1 MEESKNE
8 SKFSIKKLY
17 KLLIYL
23 IGIILLVSLV
33 HNYRLKADVHNLMQT
48 DLKELKYV
56 LEYGI
61 EEIEE
66 FEKMEEKRIYYDL
79 AEGLYR
85 HSDKVRHYMTK
96 ISDKLHVLYIINNN
110 YDLYNYKWNYI
121 AERMEDM
128 CLFEDNFYESNSDY
142 YVTEESF
149 QSRNFINISTDIKK
163 LYENLLVKVEYELE
177 NSDDYFWRKRLKDW
191 FMEYKTEY

>member
-1 MEESKNE
+1 
-8 SKFSIKKLY
+8 
-17 KLLIYL
+17 
-23 IGIILLVSLV
+23 
-33 HNYRLKADVHNLMQT
+33 
-48 DLKELKYV
+48 
-56 LEYGI
+56 
-61 EEIEE
+61 
-66 FEKMEEKRIYYDL
+66 
-79 AEGLYR
+79 
-85 HSDKVRHYMTK
+85 MTK

-142 YVTEESF
+142 YVTEENF